1 MAESWTFAGTPPT
14 IDNQPSLVTLVDG
27 ATFCISTSTG
37 NLVPGAPMGLFVHDA
52 RVLATWEVRIDHG
65 ALEPLAVLSD
75 GPLAATFISRARPRP
90 GRPESTILITREREV
105 GDGMTETITI
115 RNLANEAA
123 GLTVELVAGTDFA
136 DLFEVKE
143 GRSRMAEDIV
153 SDVVDGALLLRR
165 ERDGH
170 SRGTRVVA
178 STSGGTAPG
187 LASGR
192 MTWQCVVGPRSE
204 WSAKVVVEALVDD
217 RSVASTAQIEATGA
231 ASTTRFR
238 EWRIGAPVMST
249 PDAGLSRTL
258 ARSLEDL
265 GALRMRDPKNP
276 DRVGVAAGAP
286 WFMATFGRDS
296 LLTSWM
302 LLPIDLRL
310 ALGVLQTLAE
320 TQGTRDDPFTEEQP
334 GRILHELRRGPDSSF
349 PLGSNGAYYG
359 SIDSTPLFVMLLGEL
374 RRWGQ
379 APEDV
384 DAMLPNADRALAWIV
399 ERGDRDGDGF
409 VEYQRSSDRGLRNQG
424 WKDSGD
430 AITFADGTV
439 AEPPIALAEVQGYT
453 YAAYLAR
460 AHFAVETGDHELAR
474 QWAERALRLKDA
486 FNEAFWLP
494 DRGYYALALDRNKR
508 PVDALASNMG
518 HCLWTGII
526 DEARAESVAAHL
538 MSPEMFSGW
547 GIRTL
552 ASSMA
557 AYNPMSYHNGSVW
570 PHDNAII
577 AAGLSR
583 YGYVAEAERVAVGLL
598 DAADMLGGQLPE
610 LICGMSRDDFAR
622 PIGYPT
628 ACAPQAW
635 AAASPFLLL
644 RTFLRLEPRIP
655 FGEVRLAPVV
665 PPSYLPL
672 HVSNLSLG
680 GRRVTIDMT
689 VDGFSVEGLSP
700 DLAIVAEPR
709 FAMTLLTAG

>member
-1 MAESWTFAGTPPT
+1 MAESWTFTGTPPS
-14 IDNQPSLVTLVDG
+14 IDSQPSLVTLVDG

-37 NLVPGAPMGLFVHDA
+37 NLIPRGPMGLFVHDA
-52 RVLATWEVRIDHG
+52 RVLATWKIRIDQG

-75 GPLAATFISRARPRP
+75 GPMAATFISRARPRRD
-90 GRPESTILITREREV
+90 RPESTILITREREV
-105 GDGMTETITI
+105 GDGMTEMITI

-123 GLTVELVAGTDFA
+123 GLTVELIADTDFA
-136 DLFEVKE
+136 DLFEAKQ
-143 GRSRMAEDIV
+143 GRSHVDEDILR
-153 SDVVDGALLLRR
+153 DVVDGALVLRR
-165 ERDGH
+165 EREGH

-178 STSGGTAPG
+178 TPGGGTAPVVT
-187 LASGR
+187 AGR
-192 MTWQCVVGPRSE
+192 MTWQCVVGPRAE

-217 RSVASTAQIEATGA
+217 RTVASIAQIEETGVAAT
-231 ASTTRFR
+231 SRFR
-238 EWRIGAPVMST
+238 EWRISAPVMST
-249 PDAGLSRTL
+249 PDAGLARTL

-265 GALRMRDPKNP
+265 GALRMTDPRNP

-320 TQGTRDDPFTEEQP
+320 TQGSRDDLLTEEQP
-334 GRILHELRRGPDSSF
+334 GRILHELRRGPDSSL

-359 SIDSTPLFVMLLGEL
+359 SIDSSPLFVMLLGEL

-379 APEDV
+379 ASEDV
-384 DAMLPNADRALAWIV
+384 DAMLPNADRALKWII
-399 ERGDRDGDGF
+399 EHGDRDGDGF

-424 WKDSGD
+424 WKDSAD
-430 AITFADGTV
+430 AITFADGTL
-439 AEPPIALAEVQGYT
+439 ADPPIALAEVQGYT

-460 AHFAVETGDHELAR
+460 AHFAVESGDHNLAR
-474 QWAERALRLKDA
+474 EWTERAMRLKDA
-486 FNEAFWLP
+486 FNDAFWLP
-494 DRGYYALALDRNKR
+494 DHGYYALALDRNKR

-526 DEARAESVAAHL
+526 AESRAESVVAHL
-538 MSPEMFSGW
+538 MDPEMFSGW
-547 GIRTL
+547 GIRTI

-577 AAGLSR
+577 AAGMSR
-583 YGYVAEAERVAVGLL
+583 YGYVAEAERVAVAIL
-598 DAADMLGGQLPE
+598 DAADAFGGRLPE
-610 LICGMSRDDFAR
+610 LFCGMSRDDFAR

-644 RTFLRLEPRIP
+644 RAFLRLEPRIP
-655 FGEVRLAPVV
+655 FGEVHLAPVV
-665 PPSYLPL
+665 PTRYLPL

-680 GRRVTIDMT
+680 GRRVTIDVT
-689 VDGFSVEGLSP
+689 ADGFSIEGLSS
-700 DLAIVAEPR
+700 DLAVVAEPR
-709 FAMTLLTAG
+709 LVTTLLRC